1 MIHNTIY
8 LANSVCFVPG
18 TVLSILKTLAHL
30 ILIMPTRKIT
40 ILVYFHF
47 IEEVTEAKSYLA
59 KVTLSVSIQSG
70 KENHF
75 GYFRGNIITSIV
87 EGILIERLEEQK
99 EGRYNPKG
107 TASRASI
114 LALKEQ
120 KRK

>member
-1 MIHNTIY
+1 M
-8 LANSVCFVPG
+8 
-18 TVLSILKTLAHL
+18 
-30 ILIMPTRKIT
+30 
-40 ILVYFHF
+40 
-47 IEEVTEAKSYLA
+47 A

-75 GYFRGNIITSIV
+75 GYFRGNITSVV